1 MESPPPPERFWMA
14 RFTVHATRG
23 VLRDAKMR
31 RRTMAVLLALASAM
45 LAVGLFA
52 SGQWLD
58 PHEHPA
64 RFLLFWFACGW
75 LTITAVL
82 LAFLDMLIVRGA
94 ARRERKTLRERIAKE
109 GSSGE

>member
-1 MESPPPPERFWMA
+1 MA

-31 RRTMAVLLALASAM
+31 RRAMALLVVLALAM
-45 LAVGLFA
+45 VAVGLFA
-52 SGQWLD
+52 TGQWLD

-75 LTITAVL
+75 LTVTAVL
-82 LAFLDMLIVRGA
+82 LAFLDMLILRGA
-94 ARRERKTLRERIAKE
+94 ARREREALRERIAKQR
-109 GSSGE
+109 SSGE